1 MMEKGKRFLT
11 KYGFWLILFA
21 AVLAF
26 FLAAGHAGPVQF
38 DDSGSYIRIRWHE
51 GVMPVYPLFLLC
63 NQCLF
68 GDASYLWAVIVEQA
82 LLAAFSVVLL
92 EESIRKQ
99 FGCHPAEGGL
109 FCVLALYP
117 YTIEMPGAVMTQ
129 AILTEGIAYSLF
141 YVFLTVLLKAVWKKS
156 YAWLAGAFG
165 MTLFLSAVRSQLQ
178 ILFGVCGIVFLY
190 LVCMRGKGKGK
201 VQKLCRLLA
210 GLAGCAAVSLTG
222 VLLVLGIVRGY
233 HVMLQTDHSLYLFG
247 LKVQHPEIYE
257 IVLEERRQEE
267 EARAAAEEAQS
278 QQTAQGA
285 PTVTKEP
292 QPQQT
297 AQEVPS
303 VTDELQPQQAAQETP
318 AAEPQ
323 EEEPLVNKNFSTS
336 QYLTL
341 IFSRGMYEADYEDA
355 ELFTDPVLKGLYL
368 ALYEAVDTEEERYAY
383 AKEGLWMWKD
393 IVGGLGKIGGI
404 CFMTP
409 SEYYVEHAPE
419 IIESEQ
425 FSDIRAGHLQTIGLT
440 LIRAHAGRVIYHA
453 LMLLP
458 QAFICTVFFQF
469 APLYL
474 FCHLV
479 TAFLYLSGLVLMIWG
494 YADVR
499 TRKEGAEMMALILG
513 TNVVMVLII
522 SLVFFGQQRYL
533 VYTFGPFYMAC
544 YLLLRQLWRVR
555 VRGFLR
561 KKFLKKNE
569 EMQ

>member
-1 MMEKGKRFLT
+1 MKKGKRFLT
-11 KYGFWLILFA
+11 KYGFRLFLFA
-21 AVLAF
+21 AVLTF

-82 LLAAFSVVLL
+82 LLAAISVVLL

-141 YVFLTVLLKAVWKKS
+141 YVFLTVLLKEVWKKS

-190 LVCMRGKGKGK
+190 LVCMCGKGKGK
-201 VQKLCRLLA
+201 VQKLLGFLA

-292 QPQQT
+292 QPQQ
-297 AQEVPS
+297 
-303 VTDELQPQQAAQETP
+303 AAQETP

-323 EEEPLVNKNFSTS
+323 EEAEPLVNKNFSTS

-341 IFSRGMYEADYEDA
+341 LFSRGMYEADYEDA

-368 ALYEAVDTEEERYAY
+368 ALYEAVDAEEERYAY

-440 LIRAHAGRVIYHA
+440 LIRTHAGRVLYHA

-479 TAFLYLSGLVLMIWG
+479 TAFLYLSGLGLMIWG

-533 VYTFGPFYMAC
+533 VYTFGPFYMAY

-555 VRGFLR
+555 VRGFLK

>member
-1 MMEKGKRFLT
+1 MKKGKRFLT
-11 KYGFWLILFA
+11 KYGFRLFLFA

-82 LLAAFSVVLL
+82 LLAAISVVLL

-201 VQKLCRLLA
+201 VQKLLGFLA
-210 GLAGCAAVSLTG
+210 GLAGCVAVSLTG
-222 VLLVLGIVRGY
+222 VLLVFGIVRGY

-278 QQTAQGA
+278 QQ
-285 PTVTKEP
+285 
-292 QPQQT
+292 
-297 AQEVPS
+297 
-303 VTDELQPQQAAQETP
+303 AAQETS

-323 EEEPLVNKNFSTS
+323 EEEEPLVNKNFSTS

-440 LIRAHAGRVIYHA
+440 LIRAHAGRVLYHA

-479 TAFLYLSGLVLMIWG
+479 AAFLYLSGLMLMIWG

-513 TNVVMVLII
+513 TNVVMVIII

-533 VYTFGPFYMAC
+533 VYTFGPFYMAY